1 MRPFLALACSLSLP
15 ACQSGPSFPGG
26 AFPNRSMGSEWRL
39 EDRPGGAFAVTV
51 RRTLTVGFH
60 STPLLEQ
67 GCRRD
72 AIRIALEEAHRR
84 KLPRP
89 EVDDRL
95 VASSSG
101 VLSGPFYWCLATASP
116 TPL

>member
-1 MRPFLALACSLSLP
+1 MKPLFALACALSLS
-15 ACQSGPSFPGG
+15 ACSSGPSFPGG
-26 AFPNRSMGSEWRL
+26 AFAHRSMGTEWRL

-51 RRTLTVGFH
+51 RRTLGVGFH
-60 STPLLEQ
+60 STAALEQ

-72 AIRIALEEAHRR
+72 AVRIALEEAHRR

-89 EVDDRL
+89 EVDERL